1 VRLAPLLGDP
11 CFPCCLLLGLA
22 CVVAAAPLLLPA
34 LLLPFPEALLL
45 PACFPAFFPLPL
57 PFAALDLCFL
67 LAAAAAPPAAAT
79 AAGEAALPVLI
90 LLFFAAALPPC

>member
-1 VRLAPLLGDP
+1 
-11 CFPCCLLLGLA
+11 LA

-67 LAAAAAPPAAAT
+67 LAAAAAPPAAAA
-79 AAGEAALPVLI
+79 AAGEATLPVI